1 MRLDW
6 IALAGFRSYAQVEW
20 RPAEE
25 VNLLVGP
32 NGAGKSNLL
41 EGIGYLSSLKSFRG
55 APDEA
60 LISYDE
66 ASAYVRGEV
75 DRGDGTALIEVEI
88 RRSGGRRAFVNRQ
101 RLARTWDLLG
111 SVRLSA
117 FLPDDLDLVKRGP
130 AYRRQFL
137 DDTAVQ
143 LWPGAHAD
151 QADYDRALR
160 QRNAFLKQ
168 GGWDE
173 PTLAVWD
180 ERVAQSGARV
190 MARRA
195 RVAEVLED
203 RLVSAHDAV
212 ADRPGGLTIEYRSPW
227 GGVLD
232 PKVGA
237 QEHAEVLLD
246 ALVERHR
253 VDRERRFTTVGPHRD
268 DPVLVLDGHDSRFH
282 ASQGEQRTVALA
294 LRLAAHR
301 SVHDQVG
308 EPPILLLDDVYSEL
322 DPGRAQALTA
332 ALPRGQIF
340 VSTADPAH
348 VPLSGRRWE
357 LEGGSLK

>member
-6 IALAGFRSYAQVEW
+6 IALAGFRSYAEVEW
-20 RPAEE
+20 RPEPE
-25 VNLLVGP
+25 VNLLVGA

-55 APDEA
+55 VPDEA
-60 LISYDE
+60 LIGFE
-66 ASAYVRGEV
+66 ADSAYVRGEV
-75 DRGDGTALIEVEI
+75 ARGEGTALIEVEI
-88 RRSGGRRAFVNRQ
+88 RRTGGRRAFVNRQ

-151 QADYDRALR
+151 QGDFDRALR

-168 GGWDE
+168 GGTDE
-173 PTLAVWD
+173 ATLAVWD
-180 ERVAQSGARV
+180 ERLAQSGARV
-190 MARRA
+190 MVRRA
-195 RVAEVLED
+195 RVAAALEELLD
-203 RLVSAHDAV
+203 GAYAAV
-212 ADRPGGLTIEYRSPW
+212 AADAGHLMIEYRSSW
-227 GGVLD
+227 TGGLD
-232 PKVGA
+232 PKVGS
-237 QEHAEVLLD
+237 QEHAAALLE
-246 ALVERHR
+246 ALSERHR
-253 VDRERRFTTVGPHRD
+253 ADRERRYTTVGPHRD
-268 DPVLVLDGHDSRFH
+268 EPLLVLGGHDSRFH

-301 SVHDQVG
+301 AVHDQVG

-322 DPGRAQALTA
+322 DPDRARALTA
-332 ALPRGQIF
+332 ALPLGQIF

-348 VPLSGRRWE
+348 VPLTGRRWE
-357 LEGGSLK
+357 VKGGTLT